1 MALVAMLPMIMV
13 PLHRAECLTCGGAEV
28 GEHRMN
34 NVGQP
39 QAGPLAG
46 RLEWTEHLKPNL
58 RPRSC

>member
-1 MALVAMLPMIMV
+1 MLMV
-13 PLHRAECLTCGGAEV
+13 PVDRAECLTCGGAEV

-39 QAGPLAG
+39 RAGPLAG
-46 RLEWTEHLKPNL
+46 RLEGTEHLKPNL